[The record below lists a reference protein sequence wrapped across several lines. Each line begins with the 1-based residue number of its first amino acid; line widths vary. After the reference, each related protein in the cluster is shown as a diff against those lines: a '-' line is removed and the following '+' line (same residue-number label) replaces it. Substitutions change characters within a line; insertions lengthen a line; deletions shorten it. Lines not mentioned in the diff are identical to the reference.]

1 MRFFIFM
8 FICNLLT
15 PLIMITA
22 GFLMYKKPPKEIN
35 GLIGYRTAMSQ
46 KNKDTWFFAQ
56 TYCGKL
62 WLKIGAAL
70 SIPSVIVQIP
80 FINAG
85 EDVLGTL
92 ALVIEFIQIAVL
104 ISSVFSVEKALK
116 RTFDEN
122 GNRKGET
129 NYEQKTM

>member
-1 MRFFIFM
+1 MKFFIFM

-22 GFLMYKKPPKEIN
+22 GFFMYKKPPKEIN

-116 RTFDEN
+116 RTFDED
-122 GNRKGET
+122 GNRKG
-129 NYEQKTM
+129 